1 MDINNPFETF
11 TKSAFRLEGL
21 PQYRVAEEIDALIY
35 FNKYGKIP
43 DNFGNDWANLVL
55 KNASDGKS
63 MERLRLVSE
72 PLSNYENFELRSYL
86 GVVAGEKIHIAN
98 RDDYDYKYDFWF
110 FDNKWITR
118 MNYSADGS
126 FIDSETSKAN
136 KSEID
141 MFNYWYGVYK
151 KSKMLD

>member
-1 MDINNPFETF
+1 
-11 TKSAFRLEGL
+11 
-21 PQYRVAEEIDALIY
+21 
-35 FNKYGKIP
+35 
-43 DNFGNDWANLVL
+43 
-55 KNASDGKS
+55 